1 MAGVIITMV
10 ADRYE
15 ELIDHLIYL
24 TANIP
29 REQDRMIYMGKKL
42 EQGGR
47 SILLDALKIGFN
59 TFNKGRLDLDK
70 GLALKAFFNN

>member
-1 MAGVIITMV
+1 MV

-47 SILLDALKIGFN
+47 SILLDALKIRFN